1 MSLFSTRTAVP
12 DGAAL
17 DPTKH
22 VNFTYGMVLGAADF
36 QQEFA
41 YHMSRDQWIAL
52 DLIGY
57 GTVSGLRVSIERDAK
72 GPRVF
77 VSPGV
82 AVTPRG
88 ELVRV
93 SLAQCAFL
101 NEWLSGDA
109 QIARLQQRGTPAS
122 ATTDRLDVYVTLCYR
137 SCPTDK
143 VPIPGEP
150 CRTEDESM
158 APSRQMDDFKLELR
172 WEMPDERDEAAI
184 RDFVDWLARIPIVD
198 GGSSTPLDAFLL
210 EIRKAAFL
218 IGSPPAS
225 PPDFMYGT
233 PPALLQIEGND
244 VCRYL
249 RAAFRLWVTEL
260 RPKWGASWWGA
271 APRCSDAMSQDG
283 TLPEECLLLAHLDVP
298 IVRTSLT
305 AAGWQVSSDVDV
317 AIDEEARPF
326 LAPLR
331 LLQEWLWCGSAR
343 AYSGGEGNAFR
354 VDAAVA
360 AAPTA
365 TIVAAGTVTVGAPA
379 SGPFKLQAATTGT
392 TSEVKVTFVPF
403 PPPAG
408 FDYAVTATAIAGV
421 VKNPRVQFLNFTPDG
436 FVLRVTNST
445 ANASAA
451 SLAGLQ
457 LMVQVTQHPK

>member
-1 MSLFSTRTAVP
+1 MTLFSTKTAAP
-12 DGAAL
+12 DGASA

-22 VNFTYGMVLGAADF
+22 VNFTYGMVLGAPDF
-36 QQEFA
+36 MQEFA
-41 YHMSRDQWIAL
+41 YHDSRDRWLTL

-57 GTVSGLRVSIERDAK
+57 GTVSGLKVSIDVDAVK
-72 GPRVF
+72 GPRV
-77 VSPGV
+77 VVAPGT

-88 ELVRV
+88 ALVRV

-101 NEWLSGDA
+101 NEWLSGDE
-109 QIARLQQRGTPAS
+109 QIARLQLRGTPES
-122 ATTDRLDVYVTLCYR
+122 ANTDRLDLFVTLCYR
-137 SCPTDK
+137 TCLTDNL
-143 VPIPGEP
+143 PIPGEP
-150 CRTEDESM
+150 CRTADESL

-172 WEMPDERDEAAI
+172 WEMPDQRDEMAV
-184 RDFVDWLARIPIVD
+184 RDFVDWLARIPIVES
-198 GGSSTPLDAFLL
+198 GGSTPLDTFLL

-233 PPALLQIEGND
+233 PPALLQIERQD

-249 RAAFRLWVTEL
+249 RAAYRLWVTEL

-271 APRCSDAMSQDG
+271 APRCSDGPPPDRAQ
-283 TLPEECLLLAHLDVP
+283 PEECLLLARLDVP

-305 AAGWQVSSDVDV
+305 TAGWKVSSDVAV
-317 AIDEEARPF
+317 GIDEEERPF
-326 LAPLR
+326 LTPLR
-331 LLQEWLWCGSAR
+331 LLQEWLWCGTAR
-343 AYSGGEGNAFR
+343 AYVGGDGDGGLGAP
-354 VDAAVA
+354 DARA
-360 AAPTA
+360 AADT
-365 TIVAAGTVTVGAPA
+365 TIVAAGTVTVGSPA

-408 FDYAVTATAIAGV
+408 FDYAVTAIAVAGLV
-421 VKNPRVQFLNFTPDG
+421 VKNPRVQFLNFTADG

-445 ANASAA
+445 ATVKA
-451 SLAGLQ
+451 LAGLQ